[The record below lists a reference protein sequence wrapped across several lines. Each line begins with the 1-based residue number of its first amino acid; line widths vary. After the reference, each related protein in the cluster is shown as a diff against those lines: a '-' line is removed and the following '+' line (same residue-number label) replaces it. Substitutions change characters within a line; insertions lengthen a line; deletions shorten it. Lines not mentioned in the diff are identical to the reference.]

1 MTSRIVQLEVEDLA
15 FDGKAV
21 SHLDGKVIFLK
32 GGLPGELVEAEIFRS
47 KPRYEEGVVRQIL
60 RKSPDRIPA
69 RCPHFEHCGG
79 CTWQDLAYPQQLV
92 FKKKQVADCLSHLG
106 GLDAVPVADV
116 LGSAE
121 QFAYRN
127 KMEFSFHIAMD
138 SDFTLGLHR
147 RGRFDDIFE
156 LERCDLQSETA
167 NRIVRCVQK
176 HVRTQGIPV
185 YDVKFHRGYMRFLV
199 IREMAYSG
207 QLMVNVVTNYG
218 PFPEPERFVAE
229 LLEAAPGITTILH
242 NQNGQRSNI
251 ANGEIEAIL
260 HGPGFIE
267 EQLLESRFRIHAN
280 SFFQTNSRQAENL
293 YRTAFDLAELSAGD
307 RVLDLYCGTG
317 TIGIL
322 MAPRVNQVLGVELV
336 EAAIV
341 AARENASLNGIGNIE
356 FLHGDVTAF
365 LRSEGMQQSPFDL
378 IVVDPPRAGLHPKA
392 LKRLIEIAP
401 PKLLYISCNP
411 ATFARDAKALAAAG
425 YELPGVKPVDMF
437 PHTMHIELVGRFH
450 RR

>member
-1 MTSRIVQLEVEDLA
+1 VTSRIVQLEVEDLA

-60 RKSPDRIPA
+60 RRSPDRIPA

-79 CTWQDLAYPQQLV
+79 CTWQDLAYPQQLA
-92 FKKKQVADCLSHLG
+92 FKQKQVADCLQHLG
-106 GLDAVPVADV
+106 GFDAVPVDEV

-127 KMEFSFHIAMD
+127 KMEFSFHIAME

-167 NRIVRCVQK
+167 NRIVRCVQRY
-176 HVRTQGIPV
+176 VRQQALPV

-199 IREMAYSG
+199 IREMKRSG

-218 PFPEPERFVAE
+218 AFPEPERFVAD
-229 LLEAAPGITTILH
+229 LREAAPGITTILH

-251 ANGEIEAIL
+251 ANGEVEAIL
-260 HGPGFIE
+260 YGPGYIE
-267 EQLLESRFRIHAN
+267 ELLLESRFRIHAN
-280 SFFQTNSRQAENL
+280 SFFQTNSAQAETL
-293 YRTAFDLAELSAGD
+293 YRTALELAGVSSQE
-307 RVLDLYCGTG
+307 RILDLYCGTG

-322 MAPRVNQVLGVELV
+322 MAPRVAHVVGVELV
-336 EAAIV
+336 EPAIV
-341 AARENASLNGIGNIE
+341 AARENASLNGVENCE

-365 LRSEGMQQSPFDL
+365 LRSEGMQQNPFDL

-392 LKRLIEIAP
+392 LKRLIEILP
-401 PKLLYISCNP
+401 EKLLYISCNP
-411 ATFARDAKALAAAG
+411 ATFARDAKALVAAG

>member
-1 MTSRIVQLEVEDLA
+1 VTSRLVQLEVEDLA

-60 RKSPDRIPA
+60 RRSPDRIPA

-79 CTWQDLAYPQQLV
+79 CTWQDLAYPQQLT

-127 KMEFSFHIAMD
+127 KMEFSFHIALD

-167 NRIVRCVQK
+167 NAIVRSVQRY
-176 HVRTQGIPV
+176 VRQHGLPV
-185 YDVKFHRGYMRFLV
+185 YDVKFHRGYLRFLV
-199 IREMAYSG
+199 IREMARSG

-218 PFPEPERFVAE
+218 PFPEPEQFVAQ
-229 LLEAAPGITTILH
+229 LLEVAPGITTILH
-242 NQNGQRSNI
+242 NQNGQKSNI

-260 HGPGFIE
+260 FGPGFIE

-293 YRTAFDLAELSAGD
+293 YRTAFDLAEVTAGD

-322 MAPRVNQVLGVELV
+322 MAPRVKQVLGVELV

-341 AARENASLNGIGNIE
+341 AARENASLNGVENIE

-411 ATFARDAKALAAAG
+411 ATFARDAKALVAAG

>member
-1 MTSRIVQLEVEDLA
+1 MTSRLVQLEVEDLA

-60 RKSPDRIPA
+60 RRSPDRIPA

-79 CTWQDLAYPQQLV
+79 CTWQDLAYPQQLT

-127 KMEFSFHIAMD
+127 KMEFSFHIALD

-167 NRIVRCVQK
+167 NAIVRSVQRY
-176 HVRTQGIPV
+176 VRQHGLPV
-185 YDVKFHRGYMRFLV
+185 YDVKFHRGYLRFLV
-199 IREMAYSG
+199 IREMARSG

-218 PFPEPERFVAE
+218 PFPEPEQFVAQ
-229 LLEAAPGITTILH
+229 LLEVAPGITTILH
-242 NQNGQRSNI
+242 NQNGQKSNI

-260 HGPGFIE
+260 FGPGFIE

-293 YRTAFDLAELSAGD
+293 YRTAFDLAEVTAGD

-322 MAPRVNQVLGVELV
+322 MAPRVKQVLGVELV

-341 AARENASLNGIGNIE
+341 AARENASLNGVENIE

-411 ATFARDAKALAAAG
+411 ATFARDAKALVAAG